1 MARIRSFAAPHKGL
15 RNIISKFSFRLGYT
29 DFKNPSALQS
39 LKNLG
44 KEMFTLL
51 NDHVHTENDHTLR
64 HLEERVPG
72 ASAHDRDDHEK
83 LDAVQENLQMQL
95 QGLTGEESADEIH
108 AFYLK
113 FALFQ
118 SEYLEH
124 INEEETVTEV
134 LLQKHFTDE
143 ELIQHRMGI
152 MKKLEPDMLTLWLK
166 YIIPAQRVDES
177 IGMLA
182 GLKANTP
189 EPFFKQVM
197 STIKGEMEEERYQE
211 LERKLLF

>member
-1 MARIRSFAAPHKGL
+1 MAKIRSFATPHKGL
-15 RNIISKFSFRLGYT
+15 RNVISKFSFRLGYT
-29 DFKNPSALQS
+29 DFTNATALQS
-39 LKNLG
+39 LKDLG
-44 KEMFTLL
+44 NEMFKLL

-64 HLEERVPG
+64 HLEERIPG
-72 ASAHDRDDHEK
+72 ASAHDRHDHEK
-83 LDAVQENLQMQL
+83 LDAIQNNLQMQV
-95 QGLTGEESADEIH
+95 QKLTGEESADEIH

-124 INEEETVTEV
+124 INEEETVTEI

-152 MKKLEPDMLTLWLK
+152 MKKLEPNMLTLWLK
-166 YIIPAQRVDES
+166 YVIPAQRVDES

-182 GLKANTP
+182 GLKANAP
-189 EPFFKQVM
+189 EAFFSEVM
-197 STIKGEMEEERYQE
+197 STIKSEMDQERYEE
-211 LERKLLF
+211 LEGKLVS

>member
-1 MARIRSFAAPHKGL
+1 MATIRSFAAPHKGL

-44 KEMFTLL
+44 KEMFNLL

-83 LDAVQENLQMQL
+83 LDAVQEDLQMQL
-95 QGLTGEESADEIH
+95 LGLTGEESADEIH

-134 LLQKHFTDE
+134 LLQNHFTDE

-182 GLKANTP
+182 GLKANAP

>member
-44 KEMFTLL
+44 KEMFNLL

-83 LDAVQENLQMQL
+83 LDAVQEDLQMQL
-95 QGLTGEESADEIH
+95 LGLTGEESADEIH
-108 AFYLK
+108 AVYLK

-134 LLQKHFTDE
+134 LLQNHFTDE

-182 GLKANTP
+182 GLKANAP

-197 STIKGEMEEERYQE
+197 STIKGEMEQERYQE